1 MSTLHQYQT
10 IREKEKYFESH
21 IVTSIEELKKLQQEK
36 NVIFR
41 GVNNAYYS
49 MYSSFQRHY
58 DKNVLQRLTP
68 NSCREIA
75 LRKLIYSI
83 RKDLVDLHLPT
94 LSDYNILALMQHYGL
109 PSTLLDFSTNFEVAL
124 SFALLRDEGKTKLPD
139 YVSIYTLPA
148 NDINLI
154 CSLPNQAVNNAAI
167 IDVGIGQLDEYT
179 LNRLVVD
186 TTKITSDDYNTIN
199 DYSLIKGGFVNIVL
213 KSLNIDLVAGNDNP
227 NRDIQGGLFLQSPLA
242 TSQIETG
249 FYKKYNQKISSYE
262 IPTSLEDDIRKEF
275 KILGRK
281 DLFSDSNE
289 SNQIKT
295 FLKKYL

>member
-199 DYSLIKGGFVNIVL
+199 DYRLIKGGFVNIVL